1 MKWEVVVE
9 KGAAKRLQRFPES
22 DRKRVA
28 AALVEME
35 SDPFFGDIV
44 KLKGIAGFRRRV
56 GAYRILFDLNLD
68 ARRIE
73 VTDIARRTSTTY

>member
-9 KGAAKRLQRFPES
+9 RGAAKRLQRFPKS
-22 DRKRVA
+22 DRKRIA

-44 KLKGIAGFRRRV
+44 KLRGTAGFRRRV
-56 GAYRILFDLNLD
+56 GAYRILFDLNLE
-68 ARRIE
+68 ARRVE